1 MHSES
6 PVDPGAV
13 AVGPGDVTSSPRALV
28 PAPGMI
34 RRHGKLLRGLLMAV
48 DATTAAILGLAV
60 YQLVVHP
67 NVPLAQFLDDFWLRT
82 SLYALLWVGLLY
94 INGAYRL
101 RAYWT
106 LAGEARAVVRAAF
119 WLAALG
125 MAALLVFASDAAE
138 RGYVLLLFPLQGLAT
153 IALRGM
159 LRGLF
164 MVVRR
169 AGFNSRNL
177 VILGSAD
184 SATAFAQLVHAH
196 SALGVKVVGFLGDRR
211 PAGVPEG
218 MYWGPLH
225 ELPRVLRDE
234 VVDEIAICVRP
245 TEWRLVEEYARMA
258 HQEGVLVRVPLLAP
272 HLDSSRRHLE
282 DLEGTAVLS
291 FSSGADELAGQ
302 ALKRAFDIA
311 VASAAIV
318 VLGPLMLGV
327 AILLRIRQG
336 PDVLFRQT
344 RVGIHG
350 RPFTIYKFR
359 TMTLDAEDRYA
370 ELAARSHTRGA
381 AFKMVGD
388 PRITDSGRWLR
399 RFSLDELPQF
409 LNVLK
414 GEMSVVGPRPAPPR
428 EVEAYDLWHRR
439 RLSVKPGITG
449 LWQVTARLDSD
460 FDDRAVL
467 DLSYIDRW
475 SIWLDL
481 SILFRTLPA
490 VLRRPGQ

>member
-1 MHSES
+1 
-6 PVDPGAV
+6 
-13 AVGPGDVTSSPRALV
+13 
-28 PAPGMI
+28 MI
-34 RRHGKLLRGLLMAV
+34 RRHGTVLRALLVVA
-48 DATTAAILGLAV
+48 DALVAALLGLAV
-60 YQLVVHP
+60 YQVVVHP
-67 NVPLAQFLDDFWLRT
+67 NVPLAEFLDVFWARAG
-82 SLYALLWVGLLY
+82 LYALVWIGLLY
-94 INGAYRL
+94 MSGAYRL

-106 LAGEARAVVRAAF
+106 LGGEARTVVRASF
-119 WLAALG
+119 WLSALG
-125 MAALLVFASDAAE
+125 MGALFLLGSDAAE
-138 RGYVLLLFPLQGLAT
+138 RGYVLLLFPLQGVAT
-153 IALRGM
+153 IVLRGM

-164 MVVRR
+164 MVFRR
-169 AGFNSRNL
+169 MGFNTRNL
-177 VILGSAD
+177 VILGSAE
-184 SATAFAQLVHAH
+184 SATGFAQLVQDH
-196 SALGVKVVGFLGDRR
+196 SMLGVKVVGFLGDRR
-211 PAGVPEG
+211 PEGIPES

-225 ELPRVLRDE
+225 ELPRVLHRE

-258 HQEGVLVRVPLLAP
+258 HQEGKLVRVPLLVP
-272 HLDSSRRHLE
+272 QLESSRRHLE

-291 FSSGADELAGQ
+291 FSSGPDELAGQ
-302 ALKRAFDIA
+302 ALKRAFDLSVAGLA
-311 VASAAIV
+311 VILFAPV
-318 VLGPLMLGV
+318 MLGV
-327 AILLRIRQG
+327 ALLLRARQG
-336 PDVLFRQT
+336 PGVVFRQT

-359 TMTLDAEDRYA
+359 TMTLDAEERYA

-388 PRITDSGRWLR
+388 PRVTAIGRWLR

-409 LNVLK
+409 FNVRK

-449 LWQVTARLDSD
+449 LWQVTARFDRD
-460 FDDRAVL
+460 FDDRAAL

-490 VLRRPGQ
+490 VLRRTGQ

>member
-1 MHSES
+1 
-6 PVDPGAV
+6 
-13 AVGPGDVTSSPRALV
+13 
-28 PAPGMI
+28 MI
-34 RRHGKLLRGLLMAV
+34 RRHGKALRALLMVA
-48 DATTAAILGLAV
+48 DALVATVLGLVV
-60 YQLVVHP
+60 YHVIVHP
-67 NVPLAQFLDDFWLRT
+67 DLPIGVFLDVFGARAV
-82 SLYALLWVGLLY
+82 LYALVWVGLLY
-94 INGAYRL
+94 VSGAYRL

-106 LAGEARAVVRAAF
+106 LRGEARTVVRATF
-119 WLAALG
+119 WLSAIGMGALF
-125 MAALLVFASDAAE
+125 VFGSDATE
-138 RGYVLLLFPLQGLAT
+138 RGYVLLLFPLQGVAT
-153 IALRGM
+153 IALRAV

-164 MVVRR
+164 MVFRR
-169 AGFNSRNL
+169 MGHNTRNL
-177 VILGSAD
+177 VILGSAE
-184 SATAFAQLVHAH
+184 SATSFAQLVEDH
-196 SALGVKVVGFLGDRR
+196 SVLGVKVVGFLGDRR
-211 PAGVPEG
+211 PEGVPES

-225 ELPRVLRDE
+225 ELPRVLRQE

-258 HQEGVLVRVPLLAP
+258 HQEGKLVRVPLLVP
-272 HLDSSRRHLE
+272 QLESSRRHLE

-291 FSSGADELAGQ
+291 FSSGPDELAGQ
-302 ALKRAFDIA
+302 AIKRAFDLG
-311 VASAAIV
+311 VAMAAIV
-318 VLGPLMLGV
+318 VFGPIMLAV
-327 AILLRIRQG
+327 AVLLRVRQG
-336 PDVLFRQT
+336 PGVVFRQT

-359 TMTLDAEDRYA
+359 TMTLDAEERYA
-370 ELAARSHTRGA
+370 ELAERSHTRGA

-388 PRITDSGRWLR
+388 PRVTEVGSWLR

-409 LNVLK
+409 FNVLK

-428 EVEAYDLWHRR
+428 EVEGYDLWHRR

-449 LWQVTARLDSD
+449 LWQVSARFDQH
-460 FDDRAVL
+460 FDDRATL